1 VSFFL
6 RAGVAVTQGGSQVD
20 ALMPRWRGG
29 IIVHKATRI
38 FTMPPIP
45 AENFRHLIK
54 RHPGEP
60 NLGNGTAAVPL
71 KEAGST
77 IDVEISMSITTP
89 GPLGKPDK
97 FTVTNLS
104 EGKPYAGGIH
114 IKGMRMSTAL
124 ALEDGHGKELA
135 QSSNREERWESQQC
149 MKFVVTILSSR
160 VKCRFRGNRARMERN
175 CSRGPRSVEMT
186 LVLGL
191 LKYM

>member
-1 VSFFL
+1 MTL
-6 RAGVAVTQGGSQVD
+6 
-20 ALMPRWRGG
+20 
-29 IIVHKATRI
+29 
-38 FTMPPIP
+38 
-45 AENFRHLIK
+45 
-54 RHPGEP
+54 
-60 NLGNGTAAVPL
+60 AAVPL

-77 IDVEISMSITTP
+77 IDVKISMSITTP

-104 EGKPYAGGIH
+104 DGKPYAGGIH

-124 ALEDGHGKELA
+124 ALKDGHGKELA

-160 VKCRFRGNRARMERN
+160 VKCRFRDNRARMERN
-175 CSRGPRSVEMT
+175 CSHGPRSVEMT